1 MTSNDANISNLVG
14 RASSPAVRQNHLLP
28 SNPGRRGRRPY
39 ELSRLLPP
47 SPPARGGVLGVLLM
61 KVLRAI
67 FRYDDTET
75 LPCLLLWRP
84 SGKRV
89 KTEGPDVG

>member
-1 MTSNDANISNLVG
+1 MIAFSGPKTLHIIPYVFILDI
-14 RASSPAVRQNHLLP
+14 ASLLLKK
-28 SNPGRRGRRPY
+28 N
-39 ELSRLLPP
+39 
-47 SPPARGGVLGVLLM
+47 
-61 KVLRAI
+61 LRAI

-89 KTEGPDVG
+89 KTEGPDAG